1 MLANGTI
8 AEMGSYQDL
17 LQRNGALVGLLDG
30 ARQPAGEGEGRI
42 VWASL
47 SLCAWLPL
55 GEGCKGPTDVS
66 AVLNHTH
73 LEGPPGTAVLH
84 TGHTPPQR
92 RSRGHCLG
100 PPVSLIILLTL
111 CMFMCV
117 GVHVCSSVLT
127 YVVGGRR
134 RISAV
139 SLSSSP
145 SCFQGLL
152 LGSKAP

>member
-66 AVLNHTH
+66 AVLNHTILRAH
-73 LEGPPGTAVLH
+73 LALQSYTQA
-84 TGHTPPQR
+84 TPPQR
-92 RSRGHCLG
+92 GAEDTAWG
-100 PPVSLIILLTL
+100 PQ
-111 CMFMCV
+111 C
-117 GVHVCSSVLT
+117 
-127 YVVGGRR
+127 
-134 RISAV
+134 
-139 SLSSSP
+139 LSSYSWF
-145 SCFQGLL
+145 SACLCV
-152 LGSKAP
+152 